1 LRNAAKAAAGEVTAA
16 ASREYLGRVQKKRK
30 LWLRVAIALSI
41 VVMPFVTSRW
51 ADGTAIHDGLEVL
64 GLALIAA
71 CILGRAW
78 CTLYIG
84 GRKAHELVD
93 LGPYSLTR
101 NPLYLFSFM
110 GALGLGMQ
118 SGSLTIGLLFL
129 GIALAVFVPVV
140 RREEAILQGMFGDAF
155 SAYRARVPR
164 FWPRI
169 TTWRDAKAVTFSPA
183 LFYVTLRD
191 GLVFLCAVPFFELI
205 DVLQRSQILP
215 AIAALP

>member
-1 LRNAAKAAAGEVTAA
+1 LTNVAKAVAGEVTAA

-41 VVMPFVTSRW
+41 VVMPFLTSRW
-51 ADGTAIHDGLEVL
+51 ADGSGIHEALEIL

-84 GRKAHELVD
+84 GRKAHELVEI
-93 LGPYSLTR
+93 GPYSLMR
-101 NPLYLFSFM
+101 NPLYFFSFM

-118 SGSLTIGLLFL
+118 SGSLTVGLLFL
-129 GIALAVFVPVV
+129 GIALAIFLPVV

-169 TTWRDAKAVTFSPA
+169 SAWRDAKAVTFSPA
-183 LFYVTLRD
+183 LFYITLRD

-205 DVLQRSQILP
+205 DVLQRFQVLP
-215 AIAALP
+215 VMAAFP

>member
-1 LRNAAKAAAGEVTAA
+1 LTNAAKAAAGEVTAA

-30 LWLRVAIALSI
+30 LWLRAAVAVSLM
-41 VVMPFVTSRW
+41 VMPFVMSRW
-51 ADGTAIHDGLEVL
+51 AEGSRIHELLEHL

-84 GRKAHELVD
+84 GRKAHELVEI
-93 LGPYSLTR
+93 GPYSLMR
-101 NPLYLFSFM
+101 NPLYFFSFM
-110 GALGLGMQ
+110 GALGVGMQ
-118 SGSLTIGLLFL
+118 SGSLTIGLFFL
-129 GIALAVFVPVV
+129 GIALAVFLPVV
-140 RREEAILQGMFGDAF
+140 RREEAILQGMFGDPF

-169 TTWRDAKAVTFSPA
+169 TAWRDAKAVTFSPG

-205 DVLQRSQILP
+205 DVLQRYHILP